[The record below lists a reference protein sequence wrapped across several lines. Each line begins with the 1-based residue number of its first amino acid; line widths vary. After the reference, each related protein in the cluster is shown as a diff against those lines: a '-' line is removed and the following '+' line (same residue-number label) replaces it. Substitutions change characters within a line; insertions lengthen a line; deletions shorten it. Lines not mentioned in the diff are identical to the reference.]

1 MRLTLRTLLGWVDG
15 VLPAEEHSAIG
26 VMVAGSKVATRLA
39 ERIREGAAC
48 ASMDIPLTGGPA
60 IADDP
65 NRVAEYLDNTLLSEH
80 LAAFER
86 FCIESRPHLAEVATC
101 HGILAEMSRTPKLA
115 RMPRAQRSVLRQ
127 RIQKS
132 LSTAAGASSVACA
145 ARSEEVSREAVA
157 VEQPAAAS
165 DGHTDARAAADALVQ
180 AMLSKPSRPMEPF
193 RSKEP
198 VRRDGGWQDPVA
210 SLVSFMPSWRRS
222 AEPAAPEPSASGPA
236 AVALAPEPAVSQSA
250 AAAPEPVVSP
260 AVVEAAAGSN
270 PTPWAAW
277 VTAALALAVLLAAG
291 GALTSPLRG
300 PKTYAPEPGC
310 MHCTKP

>member
-15 VLPAEEHSAIG
+15 VLPAEEQRLIG
-26 VMVAGSKVATRLA
+26 QMVAGSKVAARVA

-48 ASMDIPLTGGPA
+48 GSIDVPLAGGPA
-60 IADDP
+60 VADDP

-101 HGILAEMSRTPKLA
+101 HGILAEMSRTPRLA

-132 LSTAAGASSVACA
+132 LSTAAVASNVASA
-145 ARSEEVSREAVA
+145 AGSEEVSRATVA
-157 VEQPAAAS
+157 VEKPVAAS
-165 DGHTDARAAADALVQ
+165 NGHTDARAAAEALVQ
-180 AMLSKPSRPMEPF
+180 AMLSKPSRPLVPF

-210 SLVSFMPSWRRS
+210 SLVSFLPSRRRS
-222 AEPAAPEPSASGPA
+222 AEPAAREPAASSPA
-236 AVALAPEPAVSQSA
+236 AVALAPEPVVSRPA
-250 AAAPEPVVSP
+250 AAASEPVISP
-260 AVVEAAAGSN
+260 AAVGAVAGSK

-291 GALTSPLRG
+291 GALTSPLRA

>member
-26 VMVAGSKVATRLA
+26 VMVAGSKVATRVA

-48 ASMDIPLTGGPA
+48 GSTDVPLTGGPA

-132 LSTAAGASSVACA
+132 LSTAAGASNVACA
-145 ARSEEVSREAVA
+145 ARSEEVSRETVA
-157 VEQPAAAS
+157 VEKPAAAS
-165 DGHTDARAAADALVQ
+165 DGHADARAAADALVQ
-180 AMLSKPSRPMEPF
+180 AMLSKPSRPLKPF

-198 VRRDGGWQDPVA
+198 VRGNSGWQNPVA
-210 SLVSFMPSWRRS
+210 SLVSFLPSRRRS
-222 AEPAAPEPSASGPA
+222 AEPAASEPAANGSA
-236 AVALAPEPAVSQSA
+236 AVALAPEPAVSQLA
-250 AAAPEPVVSP
+250 AAAPEQSISP
-260 AVVEAAAGSN
+260 AAAPTVAGLK
-270 PTPWAAW
+270 PTPLAAW

>member
-15 VLPAEEHSAIG
+15 ILPFEEQRLIG
-26 VMVAGSKVATRLA
+26 QMVAGSKVATRVA

-48 ASMDIPLTGGPA
+48 GSIDVPLSGGPA
-60 IADDP
+60 VADDP

-80 LAAFER
+80 LEAFER

-101 HGILAEMSRTPKLA
+101 HRILAEMSRTPKLA
-115 RMPRAQRSVLRQ
+115 RMPRAQRSVLGQ
-127 RIQKS
+127 RIRGS
-132 LSTAAGASSVACA
+132 LSTSAVASSVACA
-145 ARSEEVSREAVA
+145 ERSEEVPRKAVA
-157 VEQPAAAS
+157 VEKPAAAS

-180 AMLSKPSRPMEPF
+180 AMLSKPSRPLEPF

-210 SLVSFMPSWRRS
+210 SLVSFLPSWRRS
-222 AEPAAPEPSASGPA
+222 AEPAASEPAVNGSA
-236 AVALAPEPAVSQSA
+236 AVALAPEPAVSQFA
-250 AAAPEPVVSP
+250 AAAPGPVVSP
-260 AVVEAAAGSN
+260 ATVGAAAGSK
-270 PTPWAAW
+270 PTPLAAW

-291 GALTSPLRG
+291 GALMSPLRG
-300 PKTYAPEPGC
+300 PKTYKPEPGC